1 MTLRQRIAVYWFA
14 AQWYVRDVVAAILQ
28 DLARAIAPGAK

>member
-1 MTLRQRIAVYWFA
+1 MTLRQRITIEWFS